1 MVVDAVSSEPLPG
14 AIVRVDVAGAAT
26 LSAADGTFFLRGL
39 PDGFVEVRVEALG
52 YATLAVTVDPA
63 DAPRPLRLGL
73 VARPVL
79 LEGLDVSVS
88 NEVTVVGRVV
98 DAEDGV
104 PLVGAEVRDMSARR
118 ARPALSR
125 SGGRFSVPDVRVG
138 PVLMEFR
145 HLGYVPQVRYL
156 RIPTPTDLD
165 IALEPD
171 SVALA
176 RIEAI
181 EAKAEWE
188 RRAVATMP
196 VQTLDRRLV
205 ASRPWV
211 DTRALLARLG
221 IYMEPCP
228 IEEGL
233 TGCRRVG
240 GELKEVELCIDGRQA
255 FGGMAELDSY
265 EPTEIHLIESF
276 DRGEILRVTTVG
288 YLERMADRER
298 PLPTLCRDPTLK

>member
-1 MVVDAVSSEPLPG
+1 MVDAVSSEPVPG
-14 AIVRVDVAGAAT
+14 AIVRLDAAGVAT
-26 LSAADGTFFLRGL
+26 LTAEDGTFFLRGL
-39 PDGFVEVRVEALG
+39 PAGFVEMRVEALG
-52 YATLAVTVDPA
+52 YATLAVTIDPV

-79 LEGLDVSVS
+79 LDGLDVNVS
-88 NEVTVVGRVV
+88 NTVAVVGRIV
-98 DAEDGV
+98 DAEDDA
-104 PLVGAEVRDMSARR
+104 PLVGAAVRDMSARR

-156 RIPTPTDLD
+156 RIPTPTDLE

-171 SVALA
+171 PVALA

-188 RRAVATMP
+188 RRAVASMP
-196 VQTLDRRLV
+196 VQTLDRTFV

-228 IEEGL
+228 IDEGL

-265 EPTEIHLIESF
+265 QPTDIHLIESF
-276 DRGEILRVTTVG
+276 DRGEILRVTTVE
-288 YLERMADRER
+288 YLERMAERER